1 MYLPETKLTVY
12 ITDKLTDVKELN
24 DTMKDTGDSS
34 THYDGADAVV
44 FYHNDHLRIVFE
56 RKYID
61 VGRIAHEAIHAKNLI
76 FKWVGI
82 KNDPNNDEPE
92 AYLVQW
98 IVNCIH
104 DVLAKDNEE

>member
-1 MYLPETKLTVY
+1 MYLPETKLMVY
-12 ITDKLTDVKELN
+12 ITDDLVDIKEFV
-24 DTMKDTGDSS
+24 DSMKDTDDSL
-34 THYDGADAVV
+34 TDYDGADAVV
-44 FYHNDHLRIVFE
+44 FNHNDHLRIVFE

-61 VGRIAHEAIHAKNLI
+61 AGRIAHEAIHAKNLI

-82 KNDPNNDEPE
+82 KNDPDNDEPE